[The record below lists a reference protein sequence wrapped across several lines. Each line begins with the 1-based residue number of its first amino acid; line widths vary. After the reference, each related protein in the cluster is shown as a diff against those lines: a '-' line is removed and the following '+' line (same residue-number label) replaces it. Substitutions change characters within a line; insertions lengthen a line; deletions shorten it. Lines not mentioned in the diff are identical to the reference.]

1 VVPVKRGEKEVS
13 LAEATAIGLGA
24 IIGAGIFVLSGTSIA
39 LAGSYSLLAFIFI
52 GVLSVLT
59 ALILGELATILP
71 HVKGSTYSYAF
82 EAFGHELGML
92 TGVMVYFSYSTS
104 ISAIAEGFGSYLSSL
119 VGMHLVIP
127 FAILLIGVLT
137 AVNLLG
143 IQKAAQTDLI
153 LVLLKLS
160 VLSFFIAFAII
171 IALPHFT
178 PYHFYSTP
186 QQSTVTN
193 FFSAS
198 VAIFFAY
205 TGFQVITTFADKVR
219 GGPRAAAR
227 AVMISVVV
235 SMVFYVLVVL
245 SMIIL
250 VPASEF
256 KIVADPLEFA
266 LSYAKAPSWVIYVID
281 AGGLIATTSATL
293 AMILASGRTLYQ
305 MSLDLGLPSF
315 LKKYDEEK
323 DVPTNTVILSSAIAV
338 VTLFSGNIFVI
349 ASISNFG
356 LLFSFVVSALA
367 LVHYR
372 RKGVVG
378 SYKTPFYPYSVTL
391 TVVLLLSL
399 LLGFPREALEINIG
413 IMIMIIF
420 ASYVAKDIREERKR

>member
-1 VVPVKRGEKEVS
+1 
-13 LAEATAIGLGA
+13 
-24 IIGAGIFVLSGTSIA
+24 
-39 LAGSYSLLAFIFI
+39 
-52 GVLSVLT
+52 
-59 ALILGELATILP
+59 
-71 HVKGSTYSYAF
+71 
-82 EAFGHELGML
+82 
-92 TGVMVYFSYSTS
+92 
-104 ISAIAEGFGSYLSSL
+104 
-119 VGMHLVIP
+119 
-127 FAILLIGVLT
+127 
-137 AVNLLG
+137 
-143 IQKAAQTDLI
+143 
-153 LVLLKLS
+153 
-160 VLSFFIAFAII
+160 
-171 IALPHFT
+171 
-178 PYHFYSTP
+178 
-186 QQSTVTN
+186 
-193 FFSAS
+193 
-198 VAIFFAY
+198 
-205 TGFQVITTFADKVR
+205 
-219 GGPRAAAR
+219 
-227 AVMISVVV
+227 
-235 SMVFYVLVVL
+235 MVFYVLVVL

-315 LKKYDEEK
+315 LKKYDEER

-378 SYKTPFYPYSVTL
+378 SYKTPFYPYSVAL

-399 LLGFPREALEINIG
+399 LLGFPREALEINMG